1 MEQEKRVIELKSG
14 KTLTLQIHN
23 FGSSEIAIEDLLQV
37 DMNNIMLDIITF
49 PVIFNRI
56 ANIKA
61 EIDDLLR
68 TVKYDLNAFE
78 AELYEKHKKD
88 FVRRGEKA
96 TEKALEMA
104 IQRDPQYKV
113 KKYEEFEVQRNAD
126 IIDGLYWAAKSK
138 DQKLN
143 AISAK
148 IKPEEFEVDILEGEI
163 NSVMIRSMKS
173 SFKQP
178 SSSTVTRTIKK
189 VN

>member
-1 MEQEKRVIELKSG
+1 MAQEKRVIQLKSG
-14 KTLTLQIHN
+14 KTLTLQVHD

-68 TVKYDLNAFE
+68 SVKYDNTAFE
-78 AELYEKHKKD
+78 AELYEKHKKALIGK
-88 FVRRGEKA
+88 GEKA
-96 TEKALEMA
+96 TEKSIEMA
-104 IQRDPQYKV
+104 IQRDPGYKV

-148 IKPEEFEVDILEGEI
+148 IKPEEFEIDILEGEI
-163 NSVMIRSMKS
+163 NSVMIKS
-173 SFKQP
+173 IQSPFKP
-178 SSSTVTRTIKK
+178 SPSATKIIKK